1 MDGTNCAPRR
11 LTSYLGVAD
20 TPTLFAGTLDK
31 ASLFV
36 NRERVGS
43 PGHGLTPLYDLED
56 AFAVYLHLC
65 DFNRLE
71 LWRDGRRMRTAPY
84 VTGAV
89 ILYNLDQQWRA
100 NMIDPFDCLHFHV
113 TRTAFDE
120 VVDEF
125 GGPRIGMLH
134 CAPEECAVDH
144 VLLGLGQA
152 LLPALARP
160 SEANSLFVEH
170 VGISLYIHLATQY
183 GGLQLPHRR
192 RAGAL
197 APWQEKRAKDYL
209 QHHLAEDVSLAH
221 LATECGLSRSHFT
234 RAFRLS
240 TGLPPHRW
248 LLDQRIR
255 MAKHLLVHGEISLIE
270 AAAACGFADQSHFT
284 RSFTRATGISPGAW
298 RRARM
303 H

>member
-1 MDGTNCAPRR
+1 MDGNYCAPQR

-20 TPTLFAGTLDK
+20 APTLFAGTLDK

-36 NRERVGS
+36 NRERVATRN
-43 PGHGLTPLYDLED
+43 HGLTPLYDLED

-65 DFNRLE
+65 DFNRLD
-71 LWRDGRRMRTAPY
+71 LWRDGRRMPTAPY
-84 VTGAV
+84 VTGAAIV
-89 ILYNLDQQWRA
+89 YNLDQQWRA

-113 TRTAFDE
+113 TRAAFDE
-120 VVDEF
+120 VVDEY
-125 GGPRIGMLH
+125 GGPRIGMLN
-134 CAPEECAVDH
+134 CAPQECEVDP
-144 VLLGLGQA
+144 VLLGLGQT

-160 SEANSLFVEH
+160 GEANALFVEH
-170 VGISLYIHLATQY
+170 VGIALHIHLATHY
-183 GGLQLPHRR
+183 GGLQLPPRR

-197 APWQEKRAKDYL
+197 APWQERRAKDYL
-209 QHHLAEDVSLAH
+209 LHRIAEDVSLAD
-221 LATECGLSRSHFT
+221 LAKECGLSRSHFT

-240 TGLPPHRW
+240 AGMPPHRW

-255 MAKHLLVHGEISLIE
+255 MAKRLLLHGGISLSE
-270 AAAACGFADQSHFT
+270 AASACGFADQSHFT
-284 RSFTRATGISPGAW
+284 RSFTRVTGVSPGAW